1 MSKNNSINTET
12 VQHAP
17 SADENQ
23 VSARKEHFQQFSR
36 VFFSRKPV
44 IIGFC
49 ILVLMI
55 LIALAAPVLAPYKP
69 DFQDLTASLAKSSAK
84 HILGTDALGRDML
97 SRIIY
102 GAQVSLA
109 VGLVSVVI
117 AGAIGIT
124 LGMIAGYMGGLV
136 DSVIMRIMDAM
147 MSIPLI
153 ILAMFLG
160 SVLGKGLGNIM
171 LSVGIAMMPSY
182 ARLTRGQVMSV
193 KQLDFITAG
202 KIGGATKLKNM
213 IKHVLPNTL
222 SPSIV
227 LMTMNLGGAILTEAA
242 LSFLGM
248 GINPPTPSWGA
259 MVSDGYRYLNSSP
272 LISIAPGLFIMVTV
286 WAFNVVGDALR
297 DALDPRL
304 RGVL

>member
-1 MSKNNSINTET
+1 
-12 VQHAP
+12 
-17 SADENQ
+17 
-23 VSARKEHFQQFSR
+23 
-36 VFFSRKPV
+36 
-44 IIGFC
+44 
-49 ILVLMI
+49 L
-55 LIALAAPVLAPYKP
+55 
-69 DFQDLTASLAKSSAK
+69 
-84 HILGTDALGRDML
+84 LGTDALGRDML

-117 AGAIGIT
+117 AGSIGIT
-124 LGMIAGYMGGLV
+124 LGMIAGYIGGLV
-136 DSVIMRIMDAM
+136 DSIIMRIMDAM

-171 LSVGIAMMPSY
+171 LSVGSAMMPSY

-202 KIGGATKLKNM
+202 KIGGATKFKNM

-259 MVSDGYRYLNSSP
+259 MVSDGYRYLNTVP